1 MPFARHFVTRL
12 AALAAAS
19 AATLVFAPAAFALG
33 SLVDVQVVDRGQSEV
48 LPVYSYRGASWIA
61 GAPGSRYAVRLSNRT
76 GGRVLVVL
84 SVDGINAVSGQT
96 AAVGQTGY
104 VLGPY
109 QSTEITGWRKS
120 LTEAAAFYFTS
131 LQGSYAARTDRPN
144 NVGVVGAAIFRE
156 KSHES
161 ARRPAELNEP
171 LLGAQ
176 DSDHK
181 SGAAESTAMPAPPA
195 APLAARRGEPLGTGH
210 GEREYSP
217 TTNVAFERA
226 SDGPA
231 ELVQVRYDSY
241 QNLVALGV
249 VGGTNAQKP
258 EAFPLSPSTFVP
270 DPTS

>member
-1 MPFARHFVTRL
+1 V
-12 AALAAAS
+12 
-19 AATLVFAPAAFALG
+19 LVPSPKQEIDHAHSPPLCYP
-33 SLVDVQVVDRGQSEV
+33 SCHVQVVDRGQSEV

-61 GAPGSRYAVRLSNRT
+61 GSPGSRYAVRLSNRT
-76 GGRVLVVL
+76 GDRVLVVL

-109 QSTEITGWRKS
+109 QSSEITGWRKS

-131 LQGSYAARTDRPN
+131 LEGSYAARTDRPN
-144 NVGVVGAAIFRE
+144 NVGVLGAAIFRE
-156 KSHES
+156 KSHE
-161 ARRPAELNEP
+161 AAVRRPLELNEP
-171 LLGAQ
+171 RAGAQ
-176 DSDHK
+176 DSDHP
-181 SGAAESTAMPAPPA
+181 SGAVGSKAMPASPA
-195 APLAARRGEPLGTGH
+195 APLAARRADPLGTGH

-226 SDGPA
+226 SDSPA
-231 ELVQVRYDSY
+231 ELVQLRYDSY

-249 VGGTNAQKP
+249 VGATKPQKP
-258 EAFPLSPSTFVP
+258 QAFPLSPSTFVP